1 MNLLNGLG
9 IWGRSLVGLGAAG
22 LVAMVLAFVPSP
34 LRIFDLFDRVPEIQ
48 VKAPVMAKIAA
59 MPAPAAFGVITARP
73 LFNIDRKPDPLPPP
87 PEPPKPAITLGDL
100 AQYKVEGVISG
111 GGMQLGLVRKSGA
124 QPLTLKLGDVFEGW
138 KVEKIDAR
146 GIAISGGDRSE
157 ILAIP
162 KAEIGRPPP

>member
-1 MNLLNGLG
+1 MTLLNELG
-9 IWGRSLVGLGAAG
+9 PWGRSLIGLAAAG
-22 LVAMVLAFVPSP
+22 LVAMMLAIVPSP
-34 LRIFDLFDRVPEIQ
+34 LRVFDLFDRVPEIQ

-59 MPAPAAFGVITARP
+59 MPAPSAFGVITERP

-100 AQYKVEGVISG
+100 TQYKVEGVISG
-111 GGMQLGLVRKSGA
+111 GGTQLGLVRKSGA
-124 QPLTLKLGDVFEGW
+124 QPLTLKPGDVFEGW
-138 KVEKIDAR
+138 TVDKIDAK

-162 KAEIGRPPP
+162 KAENRPPPP